1 MTTLDSNNLN
11 VTLTKVTTA
20 VSDQNLEAEG
30 SYNLLVSENSV
41 NLHDNDGAIASSSIT
56 DLSVLN
62 KYSVGSIEFVTAF
75 GLDEVS
81 SLVLQ
86 AGDGSGNWTD
96 LETVIA
102 DTEPNVAGTKAAFI
116 DLRNVFVPQ
125 LRYIFNP
132 ENNTIEQTTN
142 GIVKFK
148 IGVS

>member
-1 MTTLDSNNLN
+1 MTTIDTNNSSVVLS
-11 VTLTKVTTA
+11 KVTTA
-20 VSDQNLEAEG
+20 VSDQNLDAEG
-30 SYNLLVSENSV
+30 SYSLLVSVDSV
-41 NLHDNDGAIASSSIT
+41 NLHVSDGAIASSSIT

-62 KYSVGSIEFVTAF
+62 KYSVSSIEFVTAF
-75 GLDEVS
+75 GFDEVS
-81 SLVLQ
+81 SLILQ

-102 DTEPNVAGTKAAFI
+102 DTEPNVAGTKAAFV

-125 LRYIFNP
+125 LRYVFNP
-132 ENNTIEQTTN
+132 ENNTIEHQTN